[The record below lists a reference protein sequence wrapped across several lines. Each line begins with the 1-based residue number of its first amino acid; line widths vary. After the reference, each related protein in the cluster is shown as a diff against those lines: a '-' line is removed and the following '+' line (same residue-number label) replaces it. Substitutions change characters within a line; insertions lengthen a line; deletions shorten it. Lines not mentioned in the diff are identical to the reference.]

1 MLSDQIERS
10 AHFFADVLFSSGI
23 KSENFLTL
31 LFRHVVLRVSNVDR
45 IFKLIELY
53 VCMCVWFSPVFIVVD

>member
-10 AHFFADVLFSSGI
+10 AHFFSADVLFSSGI

-31 LFRHVVLRVSNVDR
+31 LFRYVLLRVSNVDWV
-45 IFKLIELY
+45 FKLIERA
-53 VCMCVWFSPVFIVVD
+53 CMFGFSPVFIVVD